1 MKFLTLLA
9 AAAVVGAPFASIA
22 QDKWPTQN
30 ITFLVP
36 FPPGGPTD
44 IMARLLSAP
53 LGAKLGTTVV
63 VENRAGASGN
73 IGSGAVARAKPD
85 GYTILLA
92 TSGNM
97 SVNQIL
103 FKNLNYDPIKD
114 FAPIIQISKFPL
126 VLEVKSDSPIK
137 SLSDYLS
144 FAKANPTK
152 VSFGSAGNGTP
163 QHLCP
168 ELIKKMTGASLQH
181 VPYKGASPAVTDLL
195 GGQIFS
201 MCDIVVG
208 SIKYIQ
214 GGQLRPLAVSTKTRA
229 AILPDVPTMD
239 EAGLKGFDYFA
250 WHGIVA
256 PAKTPPAI
264 IARYNTAL
272 NEIFNDPD
280 FRKKWEAIGSEV
292 IGGSASDFSALI
304 LSEADRL
311 GALVKGLGVQLD

>member
-1 MKFLTLLA
+1 MKFLALLA
-9 AAAVVGAPFASIA
+9 AAAVVVAPVAAVA

-168 ELIKKMTGASLQH
+168 ELIKKMSGASLQH

-201 MCDIVVG
+201 MCDIIVG

>member
-1 MKFLTLLA
+1 
-9 AAAVVGAPFASIA
+9 
-22 QDKWPTQN
+22 
-30 ITFLVP
+30 
-36 FPPGGPTD
+36 
-44 IMARLLSAP
+44 
-53 LGAKLGTTVV
+53 
-63 VENRAGASGN
+63 
-73 IGSGAVARAKPD
+73 
-85 GYTILLA
+85 
-92 TSGNM
+92 M
-97 SVNQIL
+97 SVNQTL

-126 VLEVKSDSPIK
+126 VLEVKADTPVK
-137 SLSDYLS
+137 SLSEYLA

-201 MCDIVVG
+201 MCDIIVG

-214 GGQLRPLAVSTKTRA
+214 GGQLRPIAVTTKTRA

-272 NEIFNDPD
+272 NEIFSDPD

>member
-9 AAAVVGAPFASIA
+9 AAAVVAAPFASVA

-44 IMARLLSAP
+44 IMARLLSTP

-168 ELIKKMTGASLQH
+168 ELIKKMSGASLQH

-201 MCDIVVG
+201 MCDIIVG

>member
-9 AAAVVGAPFASIA
+9 AAAVVAAPLASVA

-36 FPPGGPTD
+36 FPPWGPTD
-44 IMARLLSAP
+44 IMARLLSTP

-126 VLEVKSDSPIK
+126 VLEVKSESPIK
-137 SLSDYLS
+137 SLSEYLS

-201 MCDIVVG
+201 MCDIIVG

-239 EAGLKGFDYFA
+239 ETGLKGFDYFA

-292 IGGSASDFSALI
+292 IGGSASDFAALI

>member
-1 MKFLTLLA
+1 MKFLALLA
-9 AAAVVGAPFASIA
+9 AAAVVVAPVAAVA

-168 ELIKKMTGASLQH
+168 ELIKKMSGASLQH

-201 MCDIVVG
+201 MCDIIVG

-311 GALVKGLGVQLD
+311 SALVKGLGVQLD

>member
-9 AAAVVGAPFASIA
+9 AAAVVAAPFASVA

-44 IMARLLSAP
+44 IMARLLSTP

-137 SLSDYLS
+137 SLSEYLS

-201 MCDIVVG
+201 MCDIIVG

-264 IARYNTAL
+264 ITRYNTAL

>member
-9 AAAVVGAPFASIA
+9 AAAVVAAPLASVA

-44 IMARLLSAP
+44 IMARLLSTP

-92 TSGNM
+92 ASGNM

-126 VLEVKSDSPIK
+126 VLEVKSESPIK
-137 SLSDYLS
+137 SLSEYLS

-201 MCDIVVG
+201 MCDIIVG

-272 NEIFNDPD
+272 NEIFSDPD

-292 IGGSASDFSALI
+292 IGGSASDFAALI